1 MRKLKMIE
9 IEKSYK
15 LTLNEEQG
23 RQLYQL
29 LQYGKDIGEL
39 NAGCRFNE
47 LRTFHNELKQL
58 FDCGIR

>member
-1 MRKLKMIE
+1 MIE
-9 IEKSYK
+9 ITKNYK

-47 LRTFHNELKQL
+47 LRTFYNELKQL
-58 FDCGIR
+58 FNNGLYE

>member
-1 MRKLKMIE
+1 MIE
-9 IEKSYK
+9 TKKSYVVE
-15 LTLNEEQG
+15 LSEEQG

-47 LRTFHNELKQL
+47 LRTFHNELKQI
-58 FDCGIR
+58 FDSGIR